1 MHNRLLCSME
11 VDAVIYKFKSK
22 ASGDLIMMGPNGDA
36 LLRVLGREPE
46 AKGIIEPQQMAQAL
60 AALEQAVADEEAARA
75 QAGSTDETAADK
87 LAGAGADRVNL
98 RQRLWPMHDML
109 KRALA
114 ANEPVV
120 WGV

>member
-60 AALEQAVADEEAARA
+60 AALAQAVADEEAA
-75 QAGSTDETAADK
+75 QAPAGRTEDAGDEK
-87 LAGAGADRVNL
+87 GRGAGRVSL

-109 KRALA
+109 TRALA